1 MAAVRTGGVL
11 AAVIEALLPGMCP
24 HCDQPLSGS
33 DRGLCGACW
42 SLMVPQAG
50 QICPRC
56 GVPAA
61 DPSEPCLLCL
71 RAQPPQLGTVIWG
84 EHDGAS
90 RTAVLALKHGGR
102 DDLAVPLGA
111 RLAAA
116 VAVEPWASGI
126 DLVCHVPSHPWR
138 RIRRPWEAS
147 ALLAD
152 EVARGLGKP
161 RAALL
166 RRRGFGRQ
174 TGRTRSQ
181 RLALDRHSFRASR
194 RASGRNLLLID
205 DVRTTGTTLR
215 RAVEALHRVN
225 AAAVYC
231 AVFAHAP
238 DPRRLI

>member
-1 MAAVRTGGVL
+1 L

-24 HCDQPLSGS
+24 HCDQPLSGL

-42 SLMVPQAG
+42 SLVVPQAG
-50 QICPRC
+50 HHCPRC
-56 GVPAA
+56 GLPV
-61 DPSEPCLLCL
+61 DECSEPCISCL
-71 RAQPPQLGTVIWG
+71 RTRPPQLATVIWG
-84 EHDGAS
+84 EHGGAS
-90 RTAVLALKHGGR
+90 RTAIVALKHGGR
-102 DDLAVPLGA
+102 DDLAEPLGT

-116 VAVEPWASGI
+116 VAAEPWASHI

-138 RIRRPWEAS
+138 RLRRPWEAS

-152 EVARGLGKP
+152 VVARRLGRP

-181 RLALDRHSFRASR
+181 RLALGHHSFQASR
-194 RASGRNLLLID
+194 RASGRKLLLVD
-205 DVRTTGTTLR
+205 DVTTTGATLR
-215 RAVEALHRVN
+215 RATAALDSVG
-225 AAAVYC
+225 AASVYC
-231 AVFAHAP
+231 AVFAQAP

>member
-1 MAAVRTGGVL
+1 L

-33 DRGLCGACW
+33 DRGLCGTCW
-42 SLMVPQAG
+42 SLVVPHAG
-50 QICPRC
+50 QMCPRC
-56 GVPAA
+56 GVPA
-61 DPSEPCLLCL
+61 DDHSEPCLSCLCT
-71 RAQPPQLGTVIWG
+71 QPPQLATVIWG
-84 EHDGAS
+84 EHAGAA
-90 RTAVLALKHGGR
+90 RTAIVALKHGGR
-102 DDLAVPLGA
+102 DDLAVPLGT

-116 VAVEPWASGI
+116 VAVEPWVSGI
-126 DLVCHVPSHPWR
+126 DLVCHVPSHPSR
-138 RIRRPWEAS
+138 RFRRPWEAS

-152 EVARGLGKP
+152 EVARRLGKP
-161 RAALL
+161 RAVLL
-166 RRRGFGRQ
+166 RRRGIGRQ

-215 RAVEALHRVN
+215 RAAEAFRRVN

-238 DPRRLI
+238 DSRRLI